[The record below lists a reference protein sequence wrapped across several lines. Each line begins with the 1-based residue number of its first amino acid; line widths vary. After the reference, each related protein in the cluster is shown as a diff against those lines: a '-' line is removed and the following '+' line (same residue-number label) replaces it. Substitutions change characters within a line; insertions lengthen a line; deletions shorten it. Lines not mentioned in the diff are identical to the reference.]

1 MMMDNRHGP
10 ASTLNPTAEILTFL
24 TGFVQK
30 LDTATDIDSAHQ
42 YIIEAFSHIT
52 HSSSTALWSVNPV
65 NGTYQRRGCLGSLCK
80 SLPNAFRESLP
91 LSNALSAAGLSF
103 ERDEMCHLSAPEVGT
118 LLAELLAACLSN
130 VMVPLTYERRPVGF
144 CTLQLE
150 STACLHDA
158 TTASVLRLAAQIS
171 ANVLHRWLIREDGRH
186 AQTLLR
192 RTDHLR
198 SLEIIA
204 GGFAHE
210 IRNPLTSIKTF
221 VQLAPERR
229 EDARFIQ
236 EFSRVA
242 VQDIHRIEHLLQEI
256 LDYARY
262 MLPAPAE
269 EDVNELVSSCL
280 SFISAKASHLSLHV
294 RAEFADRLPLV
305 LLDRQQIKQVV
316 INLLLN
322 ALDAAQDQGKEIV
335 VRTSMGQRPNGI
347 SGICIEVQDN
357 GKGIPAENIEH
368 IFDPFFTT
376 RHSNSAGDIK
386 GLGLTIAHQIVREH
400 RGDITVESREGCGSK
415 FRLFL
420 PIGARQ
426 PSERSLRE

>member
-1 MMMDNRHGP
+1 MMMDDRHGT
-10 ASTLNPTAEILTFL
+10 ASTLNPTAQILTFL
-24 TGFVQK
+24 AGFVQK
-30 LDTATDIDSAHQ
+30 LDTATDPDAAHQ
-42 YIIEAFSHIT
+42 CIIEAFSHIT
-52 HSSSTALWSVNPV
+52 HSSSAALWSVNPG
-65 NGTYQRRGCLGSLCK
+65 NGAYQQRSCHGSHCN
-80 SLPNAFRESLP
+80 SLPNAFPESRP
-91 LSNALSAAGLSF
+91 LSNALSAVVTCF
-103 ERDEMCHLSAPEVGT
+103 ERDEMRHLFTPEVGT
-118 LLAELLAACLSN
+118 ILEELLADCLSN
-130 VMVPLTYERRPVGF
+130 VMVPLTYEKRPVGF
-144 CTLQLE
+144 CALQLE
-150 STACLHDA
+150 NTACLHDA

-171 ANVLHRWLIREDGRH
+171 ANVLYRWLIREDGRH
-186 AQTLLR
+186 AQALLR
-192 RTDHLR
+192 RTDRLR

-262 MLPAPAE
+262 MLPSPAE

-280 SFISAKASHLSLHV
+280 SFISTKASQLSLHV

-322 ALDAAQDQGKEIV
+322 ALDAAHDQGKEIV
-335 VRTSMGQRPNGI
+335 VRTFMSQRSNGN
-347 SGICIEVQDN
+347 SGICVEVQDN
-357 GKGIPAENIEH
+357 GKGIPAEHMEH

-376 RHSNSAGDIK
+376 RHSSSAGDIK

-400 RGDITVESREGCGSK
+400 NGDIAVESREGFGSK

-420 PIGARQ
+420 PIGVRQ